1 MRRTPIPLMLPE
13 RGSHN
18 ASLQPREENLDAYPT
33 TAEVK
38 LPNIQPQRTEAMYLA
53 ADESLMQFVVDYY
66 YRRYDEFFE
75 QEGTLPDLGVSYL
88 YSIPESPM
96 LNLAPL
102 PPQVQAGRSNTLCT
116 VDTIHLALTF
126 PGRKLQFIARA
137 DILATCAVAGP
148 RLIMKVDKAVA
159 TTQGEVDPV
168 ATQVLDRVVVPALVK
183 WLERLLIPELTQGL
197 GDIRATLISAQVEDD
212 QINGYARVFGG
223 NQATAPGAAIP
234 RTDLTPIEGAGR
246 VRLVA
251 REDAINM
258 AFEGLVQDPSW
269 KEKEKAS
276 YSVFSG
282 EAEVKAT
289 VYSPNLEI
297 SEGKV
302 TCTMRV
308 KAYAKVSGK
317 VAGIGESIKLDGEC
331 VLKPVV
337 RLERLDGDARA
348 AINLDVKRS
357 DVDIKLEGSWG
368 PLDFARKSLNKTV
381 GALLDAVL
389 DQVARY
395 ASNIQLV
402 AFDMNK
408 LAKSAGLDVAI
419 GLDELSFK
427 KEMLCWQFTLRER
440 S

>member
-1 MRRTPIPLMLPE
+1 MPT
-13 RGSHN
+13 
-18 ASLQPREENLDAYPT
+18 PT

-38 LPNIQPQRTEAMYLA
+38 LPNIQPQRTEAVYLA

-66 YRRYDEFFE
+66 YRRYDEYFE
-75 QEGTLPDLGVSYL
+75 QEGTLPELGVSYL
-88 YSIPESPM
+88 YSIPESPR

-116 VDTIHLALTF
+116 VETIRLALTF
-126 PGRKLQFIARA
+126 PDRKVEFIARA
-137 DILATCAVAGP
+137 DILATCVVAGP

-159 TTQGEVDPV
+159 TTQGQVDPV
-168 ATQVLDRVVVPALVK
+168 ATQVLDKVVVPALVK

-223 NQATAPGAAIP
+223 NQATAPGMAIP
-234 RTDLTPIEGAGR
+234 RTDLEMAEGAGR
-246 VRLVA
+246 VRLVV
-251 REDAINM
+251 REDAINV

-297 SEGKV
+297 SEGKA
-302 TCTMRV
+302 TCTLRV

-317 VAGIGESIKLDGEC
+317 VAGIGESIKLEGEC

-337 RLERLDGDARA
+337 RLERLDGDAKV
-348 AINLDVKRS
+348 AIHLDVKRS
-357 DVDIKLEGSWG
+357 DIDIKLDGSWG
-368 PLDFARKSLNKTV
+368 PLDFARKSLNKTID
-381 GALLDAVL
+381 ALLDAVL
-389 DQVARY
+389 DQVARF
-395 ASNIQLV
+395 ASNIRLV

-408 LAKSAGLDVAI
+408 LARSAGLEVAV

-427 KEMLCWQFTLRER
+427 KEMLCGQFTLRER
-440 S
+440 P